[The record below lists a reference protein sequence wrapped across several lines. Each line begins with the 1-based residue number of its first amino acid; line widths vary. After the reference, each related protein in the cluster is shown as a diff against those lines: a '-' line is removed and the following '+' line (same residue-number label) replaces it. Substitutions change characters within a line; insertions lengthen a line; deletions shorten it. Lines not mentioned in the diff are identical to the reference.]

1 LPGPVHGDV
10 GVVAVEPART
20 EYEQTIGS
28 HLVSKRSARLRLP
41 LGPLIARCCQAL

>member
-20 EYEQTIGS
+20 LCLKDRRGSGS
-28 HLVSKRSARLRLP
+28 HSVL
-41 LGPLIARCCQAL
+41 